1 MFTSDKDDNNLFSRV
16 DDALN
21 LSQIRHK
28 PSFLGFLNE
37 REQYIISRQ
46 FNFASDRIVFFGGY
60 ENASRKFLCAYD
72 YDVLNEEFPID
83 KLCYKFRKED
93 SLSHRDFLGA
103 LMGLGIERSCVGDII
118 VGDGYAVIF
127 VKSEVSEYIKSQ
139 LCKIGRAG
147 VKLIPENECNV
158 SYEPDTEILSFIV
171 SSMRLDS
178 VVSAVTKLSRAKAA
192 SLINS
197 GKVFTNYSENC
208 KVSYFLKPN
217 DILTIRGNGKFIIQE
232 QSSTTKKGR
241 LKINIV
247 HYR

>member
-16 DDALN
+16 DDALS

-28 PSFLGFLNE
+28 PSFIGFLNE
-37 REQYIISRQ
+37 REQYIISKH
-46 FNFASDRIVFFGGY
+46 FGFANDRIVFFGGY
-60 ENASRKFLCAYD
+60 KNAVRKVMCAFD
-72 YDVLNEEFPID
+72 YDVSNEDFPIE

-93 SLSHRDFLGA
+93 TLSHRDFLGS

-118 VGDGYAVIF
+118 VGDSYAAVF
-127 VKSEVSEYIKSQ
+127 VKSEVSDYIKTQ
-139 LCKIGRAG
+139 LSKIGRAG
-147 VKLIPENECNV
+147 VKLIPENECDV
-158 SYEPDTEILSFIV
+158 SYEPDTEVLSLVV

-178 VVSAVTKLSRAKAA
+178 VVSAITKLSRTKAA

-208 KVSYFLKPN
+208 KVSYFLKPD

-232 QSSTTKKGR
+232 QSLITKKGR

>member
-37 REQYIISRQ
+37 REQYIVSRQ
-46 FNFASDRIVFFGGY
+46 FCFAGDRMTFFGGY
-60 ENASRKFLCAYD
+60 DNAARKVLCAYD
-72 YDVLNEEFPID
+72 YDISDEDFPID

-93 SLSHRDFLGA
+93 SLSHRDFLGS

-118 VGDGYAVIF
+118 VGDGYAAVF
-127 VKSEVSEYIKSQ
+127 VKSEVSDYIKSQ
-139 LCKIGRAG
+139 LSKIGRAG
-147 VKLIPENECNV
+147 VKLIPENECDV
-158 SYEPDTEILSFIV
+158 SYEPDTEVLSYIV

-178 VVSAVTKLSRAKAA
+178 VVSAITRLSRAKAA

-208 KVSYFLKPN
+208 KVSYFLKPD

>member
-46 FNFASDRIVFFGGY
+46 FSYASDRILFYGGY
-60 ENASRKFLCAYD
+60 KDAARRIMCAYD
-72 YDVLNEEFPID
+72 YDVSDEEFPIE
-83 KLCYKFRKED
+83 KLCYKFREED
-93 SLSHRDFLGA
+93 SLSHRDFLGS

-118 VGDGYAVIF
+118 VGEGYAAVF
-127 VKSEVSEYIKSQ
+127 VKSEVSDYIKSQ
-139 LCKIGRAG
+139 LSKIGRAG
-147 VKLIPENECNV
+147 VKLISESECEL
-158 SYEPDTEILSFIV
+158 SYEPDTEVLTCIV

-178 VVSAVTKLSRAKAA
+178 VVSAITKLSRAKAA
-192 SLINS
+192 ALINS

-208 KVSYFLKPN
+208 KVSYFLKPD
-217 DILTIRGNGKFIIQE
+217 DILTIRGNGKFIIKE

>member
-16 DDALN
+16 DDALS

-37 REQYIISRQ
+37 REQYIISGQ
-46 FNFASDRIVFFGGY
+46 FSFAKDRIRFFGGY
-60 ENASRKFLCAYD
+60 ENAARKVMCAYD
-72 YDVLNEEFPID
+72 YDISDEDFPIE

-93 SLSHRDFLGA
+93 SLSHRDFLGS
-103 LMGLGIERSCVGDII
+103 LMGLGIERSCVGDIL
-118 VGDGYAVIF
+118 VGDGYAAVF
-127 VKSEVSEYIKSQ
+127 VKSEVSDYIKSQ
-139 LCKIGRAG
+139 LSKIGRAG
-147 VKLIPENECNV
+147 VKLISEDECDI
-158 SYEPDTEILSFIV
+158 SYEPDTEVLTYIV

-178 VVSAVTKLSRAKAA
+178 VVSAITKLSRAKAA

-208 KVSYFLKPN
+208 KVSYFLKPD
-217 DILTIRGNGKFIIQE
+217 DILTIRGNGKFIIKE